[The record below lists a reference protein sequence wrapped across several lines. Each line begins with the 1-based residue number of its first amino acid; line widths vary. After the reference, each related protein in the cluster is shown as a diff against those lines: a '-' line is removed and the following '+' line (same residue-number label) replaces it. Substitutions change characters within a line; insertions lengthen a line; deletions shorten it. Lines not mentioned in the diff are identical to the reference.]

1 MITRFWQPTIR
12 DPGWEGEGWPPALTR
27 VGGVTSYAQ
36 ALRLE
41 GLGTTVFA
49 EMSAL
54 ALETGSINLGQ
65 GFPDTDGPIEVAD
78 AAVAAIRAGVNQYSP
93 GPGQPDL
100 RLAIAAHQQRFY
112 GLELDPATE
121 VVVTTGAT
129 EAVAAALLGLVDP
142 GDEVVALEPFYD
154 SYAAC
159 IQMAG
164 GVRVPVTLRAPDF
177 RLDLDRLR
185 AAVTDR
191 TRLILL
197 NSPHNPTGKV
207 LTEAELT
214 AVADLAVERDL
225 VVVTDEVYEHMTYDV
240 AHRPL
245 ATLPGMRERTLTIS
259 SAGKTF
265 SFTGWKVGWATG
277 PADLVRAV
285 LTAKQFLTFV
295 SGAPFQ
301 PAVAVGLRLSDAY
314 FDQLRATL
322 RGKRDR
328 LCAGLREV
336 GFDVFVPQGT
346 YFVTADV
353 RPLGWADGLEFCR
366 ELPRRAGVVA
376 IPHQVFYDDVE
387 AGRPLVRF
395 AFCKRDEVL
404 DEALDRLQVLRPQ
417 AG

>member
-1 MITRFWQPTIR
+1 VRSHPQ
-12 DPGWEGEGWPPALTR
+12 
-27 VGGVTSYAQ
+27 S
-36 ALRLE
+36 LRLE

-54 ALETGSINLGQ
+54 ALETGSVNLGQ
-65 GFPDTDGPIEVAD
+65 GFPDTDGPVEVAD
-78 AAVAAIRAGVNQYSP
+78 AAVAAIRAGVNQYPP

-100 RLAIAAHQQRFY
+100 RLAIAEHQQRFY

-177 RLDLDRLR
+177 RLDVDRLR

-197 NSPHNPTGKV
+197 NSPHNPTGTV
-207 LTEAELT
+207 LSEAELA

-301 PAVAVGLRLSDAY
+301 PAVAVGLRLPYTY
-314 FDQLRATL
+314 FDELGATL

-336 GFDVFVPQGT
+336 GFDVVVPQGT

-366 ELPRRAGVVA
+366 ELPHKTGVVA

-404 DEALDRLQVLRPQ
+404 DEALTRLHTLRPR
-417 AG
+417 